1 MNQTIETLD
10 QGIRIQDTKERILD
24 AAERLFAEN
33 GFATTSL
40 RQITAEAQVNLAAVN
55 YHFQNKESLI
65 RAVLSRR
72 IGPINQR
79 RFDLMDALEFSAGD
93 DGPLVLEDVLSAFL
107 LPVLEARTSCPE
119 MRHWPR
125 LLGRLY
131 TELHGSLMELFQR
144 EMAPAAQR
152 FTTAIRRAEPTLS
165 PDALAWGLHFG
176 IGAMAHFLA
185 AGELLKFISRG
196 TVDPEDHME
205 ALKHLVAYMAGG
217 LRALRTENK
226 EAAQ

>member
-1 MNQTIETLD
+1 MNQSIETVEPAT
-10 QGIRIQDTKERILD
+10 RVQDTKERILD

-40 RQITAEAQVNLAAVN
+40 RQITTEAQVNLAAVN
-55 YHFQNKESLI
+55 YHFQNKETLI

-79 RFDLMDALEFSAGD
+79 RFDLLDALEFAAGET
-93 DGPLVLEDVLSAFL
+93 GPLDLDEVLRAFL
-107 LPVLEARTSCPE
+107 LPVLEARTECPA

-131 TELHGSLMELFQR
+131 TELHGPLMTTFQQ

-152 FTTAIRRAEPTLS
+152 FTAAIHRAEPTLS
-165 PDALAWGLHFG
+165 QEAMSWGLHFG
-176 IGAMAHFLA
+176 IGSLAHFLA

-196 TVDPEDHME
+196 SVDPDDHLE
-205 ALKHLVAYMAGG
+205 ALDRLVAYMGGG
-217 LRALRTENK
+217 LRALRTQKK
-226 EAAQ
+226 ETAQ